1 MNKRNNKWKG
11 NIVFFI
17 IGAIWIILSIF
28 PFLISSSKGTMD
40 DRGSV
45 LTSIVKFT
53 ANFDVIIGVVMIF
66 IGIGFIVY
74 GLVKVKGK

>member
-1 MNKRNNKWKG
+1 
-11 NIVFFI
+11 
-17 IGAIWIILSIF
+17 
-28 PFLISSSKGTMD
+28 MD
-40 DRGSV
+40 DRGSI